1 MSQWPLA
8 RVAQVVRG
16 PLPDFIKAVENRI
29 ASIEVNG
36 VIDFATLDRARIQLG
51 LKSSAGDARA
61 KEEEMK
67 LEKVFAEF
75 ERVNPD
81 RRPVAR
87 PDEEEDEELSA
98 KQRKKKRDRENK
110 KARKAGTG
118 GKEEGT
124 AAEDGDDTGL

>member
-1 MSQWPLA
+1 
-8 RVAQVVRG
+8 
-16 PLPDFIKAVENRI
+16 
-29 ASIEVNG
+29 
-36 VIDFATLDRARIQLG
+36 
-51 LKSSAGDARA
+51 
-61 KEEEMK
+61 MK

-110 KARKAGTG
+110 KARKAGTA
-118 GKEEGT
+118 GKEDGT